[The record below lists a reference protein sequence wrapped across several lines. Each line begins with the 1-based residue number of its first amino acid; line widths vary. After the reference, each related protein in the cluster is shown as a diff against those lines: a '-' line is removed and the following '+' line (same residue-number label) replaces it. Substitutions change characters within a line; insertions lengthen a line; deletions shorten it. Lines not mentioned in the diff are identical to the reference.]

1 MPAGFELELT
11 SPRLLL
17 LAAALLPLVYYF
29 FRRSLVD
36 YGRPQRIVSLSI
48 RALMLSLLVLALAR
62 PVMLSPTREQFVVFA
77 IDRSLSVNE
86 QAAKTAKEYLETAVK
101 SLGSNRAAFLPF
113 AAEPGRVSADL
124 ARLDLAPPSATRPA
138 AAGGLDAQG
147 TNIAAALEVAAASIP
162 PFYVPKIVLLSD
174 GNQTAGDA
182 LRAASVLGNVPVS
195 TVALATRDDPEVQ
208 VSAVNAPAEVRQ
220 GEPFYVEVVVDSN
233 RDDNAGTLE
242 VYRGPARVLGQKV
255 TLKKGEN
262 RLRFQQSITRERLAE
277 FLVRATGFQDTL
289 LDNNSETG
297 LVFAAGKPRVLIVE
311 STPKAA
317 RPLERALEEEDIRV
331 DVRPPEGM
339 PNSLADLQNY
349 ELLILSNV
357 PATAL
362 TNKQMEI
369 ARTYVQDLGGGL
381 AMLGGDQSFGL
392 GGYYKTVLEEILP
405 VRSDFEK
412 EKQKPSLGMMLV
424 IDKSG
429 SMGGEKIEL
438 AKDAA
443 KAAVE
448 LLGPSDL
455 VGVLAFEGETFVIS
469 ELQSAANK
477 SVILDQISAIEAGGG
492 TTMYPAMEQAFQALD
507 PARVKLKHVI
517 ILTDGISEPGDFMG
531 ITASMAAAK
540 ITVSTVAVGQDA
552 DQALL
557 EQIAQTAGGRYYFAE
572 DPASVP
578 QIFARETMTASKSA
592 INEQPFAAQVV
603 RPTPALQGIDF
614 ASAPFLLGYV
624 VTRAKPTSELILAT
638 ENGDPLLAWWRY
650 GLGTTVAF
658 TSDAKTRWA
667 AEWTQWPG
675 FSKFWAQVVRQ
686 AMRRNEARGLVV
698 NLTRSGGAAL
708 LTADAADD
716 AGNYLNQARVE
727 ATVIDPRMNKS
738 TIALDQVA
746 PGRYQARF
754 ETPLQGAYHVELSGT
769 ANGRSVFHQSRGL
782 MVGYPDELR
791 LRPTNHALLDSIA
804 RASGGLADAPA
815 ASAFAATDRTA
826 RRAIPLWPY
835 LLALAALLLILDV
848 ALRRIDFSL
857 IFARRP
863 RPAPSP
869 NRTSRAAAGAGAAT
883 VRTPSR

>member
-1 MPAGFELELT
+1 MVAAFELELT

-17 LAAALLPLVYYF
+17 LALVALPLLYWY

-36 YGRPQRIVSLSI
+36 FSRPQRIASLAT
-48 RALMLSLLVLALAR
+48 RAVVLVLLILALSR
-62 PVMLSPTREQFVVFA
+62 PVALSPTREQFVVFA
-77 IDRSLSVNE
+77 VDRSLSVNE
-86 QAAKTAKEYLETAVK
+86 RAATATREFLDAAVK
-101 SLGSNRAAFLPF
+101 AGGANRAAFLPF
-113 AAEPGRVSADL
+113 AAEPGRVTSDL
-124 ARLDLAPPSATRPA
+124 SQLDLSPPSATRPA
-138 AAGGLDAQG
+138 TASGLDSQG
-147 TNIAAALEVAAASIP
+147 TNIAAALEVAAAAIP

-174 GNQTAGDA
+174 GNQTVGDA
-182 LRAASVLGNVPVS
+182 LRAASVLKGVPVS

-233 RDDNAGTLE
+233 QDENEGTVE
-242 VYRGPARVLGQKV
+242 VYRGPAKVISQKV
-255 TLKKGEN
+255 KLKKGEN
-262 RLRFQQSITRERLAE
+262 RFRFQQSITRERVAE
-277 FLVRATGFQDTL
+277 FLVRATGFKDTL
-289 LDNNSETG
+289 LDNNGDTG

-311 STPKAA
+311 STVKAA
-317 RPLERALEEEDIRV
+317 RPLQRALEEEDIRV

-349 ELLILSNV
+349 EMLILSNV

-362 TNKQMEI
+362 TNRQMEI
-369 ARTYVQDLGGGL
+369 ARSYVQDLGGGL

-412 EKQKPSLGMMLV
+412 EKQKPSLGMMIV

-448 LLGPSDL
+448 LLGSNDM

-477 SVILDQISAIEAGGG
+477 GTILDEISAIEAGGG
-492 TTMYPAMEQAFQALD
+492 TTMYPAMEQAFESLD

-517 ILTDGISEPGDFMG
+517 ILTDGISEPGDFQG

-540 ITVSTVAVGQDA
+540 ITVSTVAVGRDS

-557 EQIAQTAGGRYYFAE
+557 EEIAQTAGGRYYFTE

-603 RPTPALQGIDF
+603 RPTMALQGIDLT
-614 ASAPFLLGYV
+614 AAPFMLGYV
-624 VTRAKPTSELILAT
+624 VTRAKPTSEVILST

-650 GLGTTVAF
+650 GLGTSVAF

-675 FSKFWAQVVRQ
+675 FSKFWAQVVRH
-686 AMRRNEARGLVV
+686 AMRKNEAKGLVV
-698 NLTRSGGAAL
+698 NLTRRGSSAV
-708 LTADAADD
+708 LTADAADET
-716 AGNYLNQARVE
+716 GSYLNQAKVE
-727 ATVIDPRMNKS
+727 ATVIDPQMRKS

-746 PGRYQARF
+746 PGRYEARF
-754 ETPLQGAYHVELSGT
+754 DTPLQGAYHVELSGM
-769 ANGRSVFHQSRGL
+769 AGGQSAFRQSRGL

-791 LRPTNHALLDSIA
+791 LRPTNRELLESIA
-804 RASGGLADAPA
+804 RVSGGAADAPA
-815 ASAFAATDRTA
+815 ASAFAPTDREA
-826 RRAIPLWPY
+826 RRATPLWPY
-835 LLALAALLLILDV
+835 LLAIALVLLILDV
-848 ALRRIDFSL
+848 ALRRVDFELVLS
-857 IFARRP
+857 RRP
-863 RPAPSP
+863 RASSA
-869 NRTSRAAAGAGAAT
+869 RGAVSAAREP
-883 VRTPSR
+883 VRIAREPTR